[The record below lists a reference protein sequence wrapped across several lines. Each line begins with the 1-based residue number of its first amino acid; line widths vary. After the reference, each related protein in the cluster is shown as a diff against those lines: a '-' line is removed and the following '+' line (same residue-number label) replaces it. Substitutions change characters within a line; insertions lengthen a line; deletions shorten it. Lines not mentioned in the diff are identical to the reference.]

1 MIDFTEDWRDY
12 YATVPAVTLDTYEGP
27 EDGQDDEP
35 VDPRDEY
42 DNRDIPSGYE
52 GNWSY

>member
-12 YATVPAVTLDTYEGP
+12 HATVPAVTLDDYEGP
-27 EDGQDDEP
+27 EDGLDDEP

-42 DNRDIPSGYE
+42 DRDAGLSGYDQ
-52 GNWSY
+52 NWIF